1 MITQTENHR
10 PEGEIGVT
18 EGVRR
23 TTGVTPIG
31 AHMNVPDPEV
41 PERKNRRRFTARYKL
56 RILEEADACMEP
68 GQIGVLLRREG
79 LYSSNLTTWRKQ
91 REKGLLD
98 ALSPRKRGRK
108 KIEKN
113 PLSEEVARLQRET
126 ERLKRKLKQAERIIE
141 VQKKYPRSWGS
152 LRIRA
157 KRAAYESHFRV
168 EPGCWQETGL

>member
-1 MITQTENHR
+1 
-10 PEGEIGVT
+10 
-18 EGVRR
+18 
-23 TTGVTPIG
+23 
-31 AHMNVPDPEV
+31 MNVPDPEV

-56 RILEEADACMEP
+56 RILEEADACTEP

-108 KIEKN
+108 KIEKS

-141 VQKKYPRSWGS
+141 VQKKISEILGISQDQSEESS
-152 LRIRA
+152 L
-157 KRAAYESHFRV
+157 
-168 EPGCWQETGL
+168 